1 MGNPKKAVRT
11 YLISYLVPSPFG
23 VGRFFNDR
31 NTDTAPSREDIESM
45 EEKLSADRGVPVV
58 ITGVSRI
65 EAGEG
70 RP

>member
-1 MGNPKKAVRT
+1 MANPKKAVRT
-11 YLISYLVPSPFG
+11 YLISYVVTSPFG

-31 NTDTAPSREDIESM
+31 NTGTAPSREDIESM
-45 EEKLSADRGVPVV
+45 EEKLSADRGVQVV

>member
-1 MGNPKKAVRT
+1 MTDK
-11 YLISYLVPSPFG
+11 ISVNSATKLSE
-23 VGRFFNDR
+23 
-31 NTDTAPSREDIESM
+31 AIESM
-45 EEKLSADRGVPVV
+45 EEKLSADRGVQVV